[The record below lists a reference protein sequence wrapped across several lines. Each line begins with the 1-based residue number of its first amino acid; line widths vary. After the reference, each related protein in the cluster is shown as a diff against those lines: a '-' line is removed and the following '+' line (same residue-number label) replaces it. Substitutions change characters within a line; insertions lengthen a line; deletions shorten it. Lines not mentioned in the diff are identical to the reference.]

1 MFIDIYS
8 WKTFSVFFGHFCELF
23 SLLAL
28 HDHSLFK
35 RYGFKRFRI
44 WSPSACGV
52 PQYFLS
58 LVHLVLKPLFS
69 LSGHE
74 CSGMIVISHPSKQAA
89 IMLWA
94 YSWVQQWSTKNE
106 SRLEVLFSEIR
117 KVEFWSK
124 LYKPLVF
131 PEEEINSEV
140 VLFVQWVQVVGICHM
155 SSFVQT

>member
-1 MFIDIYS
+1 MFIDTYS

-44 WSPSACGV
+44 WSLSACGV

-58 LVHLVLKPLFS
+58 LVHLVFKPLFS

-74 CSGMIVISHPSKQAA
+74 CRCGAVVWSLVWYDV
-89 IMLWA
+89 LWA

-106 SRLEVLFSEIR
+106 SRLEVHFSEIR

-131 PEEEINSEV
+131 PEKEINSEV

-155 SSFVQT
+155 SVIQL